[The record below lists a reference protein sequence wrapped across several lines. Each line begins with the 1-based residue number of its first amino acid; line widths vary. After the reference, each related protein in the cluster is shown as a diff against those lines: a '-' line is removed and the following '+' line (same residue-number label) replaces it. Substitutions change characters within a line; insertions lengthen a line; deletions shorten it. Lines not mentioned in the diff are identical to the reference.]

1 MTFPSIPHALA
12 TVSLTTALLAGPPY
26 LTDDPEPVE
35 RHHWEIYLFTQG
47 VVAHGARFGL
57 LPAFEAN
64 YGPFANAQIQ
74 FQIPVADEQRSDGTR
89 DHGLGDLQAGFKY
102 RFVQEGDLL
111 PQIAVYPQVQ
121 APTGKEE
128 AGLGSGHWRVYVPV
142 LFQKSFGPWTT
153 YGGLGW
159 WRNPGEG
166 KRNHMTFGWQ
176 VQRSFGE
183 TFSAGTEIFHQGVDT
198 IGGTGSTALNAGFI
212 KSLGPRFAVLGTL
225 GRVFHGETGH
235 QVYLGVRGAF

>member
-1 MTFPSIPHALA
+1 MTFSPILRTLA
-12 TVSLTTALLAGPPY
+12 TLSLTTALFAGPPY

-35 RHHWEIYLFTQG
+35 THHWETYLFTQG
-47 VVAHGARFGL
+47 VVSRGARTGL

-74 FQIPVADEQRSDGTR
+74 FQIPVAYERRQDGSR
-89 DHGLGDLQAGFKY
+89 NQGLGDLQAGFKY
-102 RFVQEGDLL
+102 RFVQEGDAR
-111 PQIAVYPQVQ
+111 PQVAIYPQVQ
-121 APTGKEE
+121 APTGREA
-128 AGLGSGHWRVYVPV
+128 AGLGSGHWRLYVPL

-153 YGGLGW
+153 YGGPGW

-166 KRNHMTFGWQ
+166 NRNYATFGWQ

-183 TFSAGTEIFHQGVDT
+183 TLSLGTEVFHQGADA
-198 IGGTGSTALNAGFI
+198 IGGTSSTTCNVGFI
-212 KSLGPRFAVLGTL
+212 KGLGPRFAVLGTV

>member
-1 MTFPSIPHALA
+1 MAFLSILRTMA
-12 TVSLTTALLAGPPY
+12 TVSLTTALIAGPPY
-26 LTDDPEPVE
+26 LTDDPEPVD
-35 RHHWEIYLFTQG
+35 RLHWETYLFTQG
-47 VVAHGARFGL
+47 VVSHGAKSGL

-74 FQIPVADEQRSDGTR
+74 FQIPVAYEQNSDGSR

-102 RFVQEGDLL
+102 RFIQEGDIL
-111 PQIAVYPQVQ
+111 PQIAIYPQVQ

-128 AGLGSGHWRVYVPV
+128 AGLGSGHWRLYVPV

-153 YGGLGW
+153 YGGPGW

-166 KRNHMTFGWQ
+166 HRDYLTFGWQ
-176 VQRSFGE
+176 VQRSLGE
-183 TFSAGTEIFHQGVDT
+183 ALSMGAEVFHQGAGT
-198 IGGTGSTALNAGFI
+198 IGGTSSTTFNLGCV
-212 KSLGPRFAVLGTL
+212 KSLGPHFAVLGTL
-225 GRVFHGETGH
+225 GRVFHGETGY

>member
-1 MTFPSIPHALA
+1 MTFFSFIRTLA
-12 TVSLTTALLAGPPY
+12 TVSLATALFAGPPY

-35 RHHWEIYLFTQG
+35 THHWETYLFMQG
-47 VVAHGARFGL
+47 VVSHGVKSGL
-57 LPAFEAN
+57 FPAFEAN

-74 FQIPVADEQRSDGTR
+74 FQIPVVHEQRSDGTR
-89 DHGLGDLQAGFKY
+89 NQGLGDLQVGFKY
-102 RFVQEGDLL
+102 RFVQEGDAM
-111 PQIAVYPQVQ
+111 PQIAIYPQVQ
-121 APTGKEE
+121 APTGREQ
-128 AGLGSGHWRVYVPV
+128 AGLGSGHWRLYLPV

-153 YGGLGW
+153 YGGPGW

-166 KRNHMTFGWQ
+166 NRNYATFGWQ

-183 TFSAGTEIFHQGVDT
+183 SLSVGAEVFHQGADT
-198 IGGTGSTALNAGFI
+198 LDGTASTTFNIGFI
-212 KSLGPRFAVLGTL
+212 RALGPRLAVLGTV